1 MLSFGCMVERQSE
14 PLKGEPAAKRGVGST
29 RLQSCEASHRMC
41 PAAFSGTDMFAAVFV
56 LKTTIHGE
64 T

>member
-29 RLQSCEASHRMC
+29 RLQSCEASHGSIFENRKIELTDRGRMLIER
-41 PAAFSGTDMFAAVFV
+41 PD
-56 LKTTIHGE
+56 
-64 T
+64 